1 MIIEEDNFISEDDC
15 KNLIAFYKHYFSEY
29 GTNFAGT
36 QLIQLWDLKDKFD
49 FIGVLGA
56 KLIEHI
62 HKIDNNFSIDYFEI
76 VERFPTTYM
85 DKHYDF
91 EDQKYTS
98 VIYLNDNYGGG
109 ETVVEDNIIKP
120 KTGKIVTFEG
130 PKLHHGVNMVTDTSR
145 FTLPVWYI

>member
-15 KNLIAFYKHYFSEY
+15 KNLIVFYNQYYSHYGYPF
-29 GTNFAGT
+29 GAT

-49 FIGVLGA
+49 FISVLGD
-56 KLIEHI
+56 KFLKHI
-62 HKIDNNFSIDYFEI
+62 HNIDNNVSIDYFEI

-91 EDQKYTS
+91 DDQKYTS
-98 VIYLNDNYGGG
+98 VIYLNDNYDGG
-109 ETVVEDNIIKP
+109 ETVVEEVVIKP
-120 KTGKIVTFEG
+120 KIGKIVTFEG
-130 PKLHHGVNMVTDTSR
+130 PKMLHGVNLITNGSR

>member
-15 KNLIAFYKHYFSEY
+15 KNLIAFYNQYYSHYGYPF
-29 GTNFAGT
+29 GAT

-49 FIGVLGA
+49 FISVLSN
-56 KLIEHI
+56 KFLKHI
-62 HKIDNNFSIDYFEI
+62 HNIDNNVSIDYFEI
-76 VERFPTTYM
+76 VERFPTTCM

-98 VIYLNDNYGGG
+98 VIYLNDNYDGG
-109 ETVVEDNIIKP
+109 ETVIEEVVIKP
-120 KTGKIVTFEG
+120 KIGKIVTFEG
-130 PKLHHGVNMVTDTSR
+130 PKMLHGVNLITKGSR